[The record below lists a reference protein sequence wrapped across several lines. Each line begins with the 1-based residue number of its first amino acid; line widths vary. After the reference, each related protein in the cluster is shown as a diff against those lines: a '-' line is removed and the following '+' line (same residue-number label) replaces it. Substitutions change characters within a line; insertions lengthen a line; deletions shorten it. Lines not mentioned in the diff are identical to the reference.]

1 MLRNESVTF
10 GNTQNYAAIV
20 PDITK
25 DIFSTKC
32 YFFHNKYKL
41 LLMIFFTL
49 LLMNI
54 FYRVLSFIYHFILT
68 TVYMQNFLYIY
79 S

>member
-41 LLMIFFTL
+41 LLMIFFTDEC
-49 LLMNI
+49 I
-54 FYRVLSFIYHFILT
+54 FFSQYHLSSC
-68 TVYMQNFLYIY
+68 NLY
-79 S
+79 